1 MPARELNRV
10 KRQSSDQSSAACV
23 PLTKLLNRRGL
34 TGVLLLLTLATTSAS
49 TLRSCTSTSTNAAAT
64 STTVG
69 AASTTS
75 AAAPTTSTAATEAP
89 TPGATP
95 TSTATPSSSATT
107 PPPPPPQPPLLPLRL
122 LLRRLPLGAD
132 VAPTSAVPTRSTAA
146 AEAIEG
152 RRGTGEHPS
161 KKGVRRSPREAPT
174 AKILFSAA
182 ERRSS
187 SRSTVSSVGQRE
199 RK

>member
-1 MPARELNRV
+1 MRAGAKNVRAGTCTPRPPTP
-10 KRQSSDQSSAACV
+10 SV

-34 TGVLLLLTLATTSAS
+34 IGAQLLLTLATTSAS
-49 TLRSCTSTSTNAAAT
+49 TLHGCTSTSTTAAAT
-64 STTVG
+64 STTTA

-75 AAAPTTSTAATEAP
+75 AAASTTSSAATEAP

-95 TSTATPSSSATT
+95 PP
-107 PPPPPPQPPLLPLRL
+107 PPPPPPQPPPPRPPPPPPLPPLPL

-132 VAPTSAVPTRSTAA
+132 AAPTSSVPTRSTAA
-146 AEAIEG
+146 AEATEG
-152 RRGTGEHPS
+152 RRGTGQHPS

-182 ERRSS
+182 VRCSS